1 MASRIDG
8 RLRELKI
15 ELPEPPR
22 PVANFV
28 PCVQSGGLLFVSGQI
43 TVWNGKMRQVGQV
56 GAEVSIEDAREGA
69 RICALNVLAH
79 ARAFL
84 GDLDRVQRVVEV
96 RGFVNAVPGFTQ
108 HPAVMNGASDVFVEV
123 FGDAGRHARFAVGV
137 PSLPAGAAVEV
148 AAVLALTPD

>member
-1 MASRIDG
+1 MASRIDA
-8 RLRELKI
+8 RLRELEI

-28 PCVQSGGLLFVSGQI
+28 PCVEAGGMLYVSGQI
-43 TVWNGKMRQVGQV
+43 TIWNGQLRHVGQV
-56 GAEVSIEDAREGA
+56 GAAVSIEEAREGA

-108 HPAVMNGASDVFVEV
+108 HPAVINGASDLFVEV
-123 FGDAGRHARFAVGV
+123 FGEAGRHARFAVGV
-137 PSLPAGAAVEV
+137 ASLPAGASVEV
-148 AAVLALTPD
+148 AAVVHVRPD